1 MKRRDKE
8 TREQMR
14 RWRKREKGTTSTDYR
29 REEINERGREDEEET
44 QDGNKERKDEMQEG
58 KRGKE

>member
-1 MKRRDKE
+1 MRGGTRKQMRRGDKD

-14 RWRKREKGTTSTDYR
+14 GWKKGGKGTTLIDHR

-44 QDGNKERKDEMQEG
+44 QDGNKERKDEM
-58 KRGKE
+58 